1 MTSEVWFL
9 LKGLVTGFFYT
20 FISINA
26 MLLIAHYVV
35 KEDIKSGTIGA
46 LGVIVVQAIWATIA
60 VLLLHF
66 SYHGFGKEPKTY
78 ALIGSII
85 LFIMAV
91 KVYRSRERY
100 GKEPRLRTRPL
111 AIFSSTF
118 FLALAIPMRIFG
130 YGAILL
136 ALNIHPSAPKLSESI
151 LPIVGILLGTSF
163 FWAIFI
169 FAIHH
174 SKKIIPPKA
183 LQHFHQFAAF
193 LLVAFSIIGLLQIYF
208 Q

>member
-1 MTSEVWFL
+1 MTSEMLLL
-9 LKGLVTGFFYT
+9 LKGLITGFFYT

-26 MLLIAHYVV
+26 MLLIAYYVV
-35 KEDIKSGTIGA
+35 KEDTKSGIVGA
-46 LGVIVVQAIWATIA
+46 LGVIVVQAIWASIA

-66 SYHGFGKEPKTY
+66 SYHGFGKDPKIY

-85 LFIMAV
+85 LFIMAI
-91 KVYRSRERY
+91 KVYRSRGRY
-100 GKEPRLRTRPL
+100 GKEPRLRTRPI

-136 ALNIHPSAPKLSESI
+136 ALDIHPSAPKLAESI
-151 LPIVGILLGTSF
+151 FPIVGILLGTSL
-163 FWAIFI
+163 FWWIFI
-169 FAIHH
+169 FAAHH
-174 SKKIIPPKA
+174 SKKIIPLKT

-193 LLVAFSIIGLLQIYF
+193 LLVAFSIVGLLQIYF
-208 Q
+208 S